1 MSSTVESVTAK
12 LASLGNTNGYDPTLT
27 PQVVN
32 AMGPNTPP
40 RARQVLS
47 SLIRHLHDFARD
59 VDLTWDEWFMGV
71 KFLNSIGQASTNI
84 RNEGHRISDILG
96 LES

>member
-1 MSSTVESVTAK
+1 MSANATSNADTR
-12 LASLGNTNGYDPTLT
+12 GYDPNLT
-27 PQVVN
+27 PSVIN

-40 RARQVLS
+40 RARQILS
-47 SLIRHLHDFARD
+47 ALIRHLHDFARE
-59 VDLTWDEWFMGV
+59 VDLTWDEWFIGV
-71 KFLNSIGQASTNI
+71 KFLNSIGQASSPI